1 MARLEGKSCLI
12 TAAAQGMGRAAAVA
26 MSAEGARVIATD
38 INAAGLEGLAGVETR
53 ALDVRDGDAIASLA
67 QELGA
72 VDVLFNC
79 AGFVANG
86 TILDCDESEWDYSF
100 DLNVNSMYK
109 MIKAFLPA
117 MIAAGGGS
125 IINMASVVSSVVAA
139 PNRCAYG
146 ATKAAVIGLT
156 KSVAADFVT
165 TGVRCNAVCPGT
177 VFSPSLEERLHAT
190 GDYAAAKAAFT
201 ARQPMGCIAQPEEI
215 APLFVYL
222 ASDDSKFV
230 TGVAHMIDGG
240 WSNV

>member
-1 MARLEGKSCLI
+1 
-12 TAAAQGMGRAAAVA
+12 MGRAAAVA
-26 MSAEGARVIATD
+26 MSAEGARVLATD

-86 TILDCDESEWDYSF
+86 TILDCAESEWHYSF

-165 TGVRCNAVCPGT
+165 TGVRCN
-177 VFSPSLEERLHAT
+177 VFIWPRTIPSL
-190 GDYAAAKAAFT
+190 
-201 ARQPMGCIAQPEEI
+201 
-215 APLFVYL
+215 
-222 ASDDSKFV
+222 
-230 TGVAHMIDGG
+230 
-240 WSNV
+240 

>member
-1 MARLEGKSCLI
+1 MLL
-12 TAAAQGMGRAAAVA
+12 
-26 MSAEGARVIATD
+26 
-38 INAAGLEGLAGVETR
+38 VENST
-53 ALDVRDGDAIASLA
+53 LSY
-67 QELGA
+67 E
-72 VDVLFNC
+72 
-79 AGFVANG
+79 GFVG
-86 TILDCDESEWDYSF
+86 GLPWDFSF
-100 DLNVNSMYK
+100 DLNVNSMYR

-177 VFSPSLEERLHAT
+177 VFSPSLEDRLHAT
-190 GDYAAAKAAFT
+190 GDYAAAKATFT
-201 ARQPMGCIAQPEEI
+201 ARQPMGRIAQPEEI

-222 ASDDSKFV
+222 ASDDSQFV